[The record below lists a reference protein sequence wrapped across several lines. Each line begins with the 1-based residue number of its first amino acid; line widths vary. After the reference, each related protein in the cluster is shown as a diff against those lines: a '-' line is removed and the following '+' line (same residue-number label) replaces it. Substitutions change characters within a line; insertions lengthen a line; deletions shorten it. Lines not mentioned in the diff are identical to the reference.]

1 MNILLAWE
9 LGGNWGHVARDLPV
23 LRRLQ
28 AQGHDVRYAVR
39 DATIAASLCA
49 SIGLPCV
56 TAPHGAAIR
65 RMPRGL
71 AGFGAIL
78 FADGLNDAAML
89 EGRLAGWMR
98 LFAEHRIDVLLA
110 DYAPAALLAAH
121 AAGIPSVVV
130 GSGFEIPPDTAELPS
145 FLTDADRD
153 APARRFSEDLVLFNV
168 NRVLR
173 ALGAPPLERLAQ
185 VFQGVR
191 NVLTTVAELDHCGAR
206 PDAIYAG
213 PLQDLPGGVAANWK
227 GTTGRRALVYL
238 RGEDPV
244 VGHVL
249 QALDEIGAEVI
260 AVLPDVARRP
270 EVRAEIQVFR
280 QPVRFDGLIETAD
293 LVIASGSGTVTT
305 ALLSGVPA
313 LVLPSSAEQAMFAR
327 RVTQTGTGMS
337 VDGGTAATV
346 LDAIDRLLHDAA
358 FRAAAGALAAKY
370 AGLATESAV
379 QTVIDEIHDV
389 SSHHS

>member
-9 LGGNWGHVARDLPV
+9 LGGNLGHVARDLPV

-28 AQGHDVRYAVR
+28 AQDHDVRYAVR

-49 SIGLPCV
+49 SIGIPCV

-71 AGFGAIL
+71 AGYGAIL

-89 EGRLAGWMR
+89 EVRLSGWMR

-110 DYAPAALLAAH
+110 DYAPSALLAAH
-121 AAGIPSVVV
+121 VAGIPSVAV

-153 APARRFSEDLVLFNV
+153 APARRLSEDLVLFNV

-185 VFQGVR
+185 VFQGAR

-206 PDAIYAG
+206 ADATYAG
-213 PLQDLPGGVAANWK
+213 PLQDLPGGLAASWK
-227 GTTGRRALVYL
+227 TTRPRVLVYL
-238 RGEDPV
+238 RGIGPIVDK
-244 VGHVL
+244 VL

-270 EVRAEIQVFR
+270 DVRAEIQVFR

-293 LVIASGSGTVTT
+293 LVIAAGIGTVTT
-305 ALLSGVPA
+305 ALLAGVP
-313 LVLPSSAEQAMFAR
+313 VLMLPANAEQAMLAR
-327 RVTQTGTGMS
+327 RVTQTGAGMS

-346 LDAIDRLLHDAA
+346 PDAIRRLLSDAA

-370 AGLATESAV
+370 TGLATESAV
-379 QTVIDEIHDV
+379 QTVIDEIHNV